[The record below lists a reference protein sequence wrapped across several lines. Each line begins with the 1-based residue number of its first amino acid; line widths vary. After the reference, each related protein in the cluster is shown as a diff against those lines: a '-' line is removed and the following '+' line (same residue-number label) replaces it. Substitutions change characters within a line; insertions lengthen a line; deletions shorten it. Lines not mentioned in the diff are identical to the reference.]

1 MRKLRLAGVA
11 GLATAA
17 LFALPSSASAQT
29 MVVRCPD
36 DFTPIPAVIAPA
48 DKKDRNHN
56 GNLFVCAKG
65 PQGSNGHF
73 NVTDDHG
80 EVVSPT
86 QWDVNPVEWG
96 VFVVTYALDENST
109 YYLDNEPDDIVD
121 DLLP

>member
-29 MVVRCPD
+29 MIVRCPD
-36 DFTPIPAVIAPA
+36 DFIPIPAMAAPP
-48 DKKDRNHN
+48 DKKDRNRN
-56 GNLFVCAKG
+56 NNAFVCAKG
-65 PQGSNGHF
+65 PQGSNEHF

-80 EVVSPT
+80 EIVPPT
-86 QWDVNPVEWG
+86 AWDVNPVDYG
-96 VFVVTYALDENST
+96 VFVVTYTLDENST
-109 YYLDNEPDDIVD
+109 YYLDHEPDEIAD